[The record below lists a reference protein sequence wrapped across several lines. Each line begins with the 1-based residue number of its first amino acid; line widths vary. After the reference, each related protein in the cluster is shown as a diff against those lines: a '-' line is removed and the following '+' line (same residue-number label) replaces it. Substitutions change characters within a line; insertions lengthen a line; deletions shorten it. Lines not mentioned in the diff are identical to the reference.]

1 MEGLSEDK
9 DTAAGSEDDLVD
21 RVYLYLKDN
30 AYPMQSS
37 ATNLVEIL
45 WIAFI
50 YSQDY
55 STPTLG
61 SNLSFD
67 VMKDNFA

>member
-21 RVYLYLKDN
+21 RVYLFLKNN

-37 ATNLVEIL
+37 VSLKRQTRLRSKKLKLRSGELYYRQRQNVRLV
-45 WIAFI
+45 A
-50 YSQDY
+50 
-55 STPTLG
+55 
-61 SNLSFD
+61 
-67 VMKDNFA
+67 